1 MIKKII
7 LLSLTC
13 LFSNTRAQT
22 TLQFADS
29 IRKFYHIP
37 ELAYAVVSSTQ
48 VYEMQILGITK
59 INTERVAKADDRF
72 RIGSNTKAIT
82 GFIAALLVKKHKIAW
97 DTKFFDLYPELKA
110 KSNPAYYH
118 LTLLDLL
125 SLRTKLFPYTYTY
138 EEPQKEQF
146 TGNEDEQRY
155 QFAAWFFQQEPIKS
169 TQALNFSNLAYAAAG
184 LMLEKAS
191 GKSYKELVTDLG
203 TQLNIAF
210 DFGTPNTKDS
220 LQPWGH
226 DKDLNPEAP
235 ADNYKLNWLLAAG
248 NINVSLPDYAK
259 FIQLQLQGLLGKSNL
274 LTKEEFSFLHYGLAK
289 FAVGWFWIKN
299 EDKTYYS
306 YNIGNPGT
314 FLSKV
319 YVFKDLDRAYILFAN
334 VQSPEADAGLTI
346 LFNELESRYSK

>member
-13 LFSNTRAQT
+13 LLLNLRAQT

-29 IRKFYHIP
+29 IRKVYQIP

-48 VYEMQILGITK
+48 VYELQTLGITK
-59 INTERVAKADDRF
+59 INTDRLAKADDRF

-82 GFIAALLVKKHKIAW
+82 GFIAALLVKQHKIAW

-118 LTLLDLL
+118 LTLLNLL

-138 EEPQKEQF
+138 EEPKKEQF
-146 TGNEDEQRY
+146 TGTEEEQRY
-155 QFAAWFFQQEPIKS
+155 QFATWFFQQEPVKS
-169 TQALNFSNLAYAAAG
+169 NQSLNFSNLAYAAAG
-184 LMLEKAS
+184 LMLEKVS
-191 GKSYKELVTDLG
+191 GKSYKELVQDLG
-203 TQLNIAF
+203 RQLNIAF
-210 DFGTPNTKDS
+210 DFGTPNTKDT

-226 DKDLNPEAP
+226 DKDLIPEAP

-259 FIQLQLQGLLGKSNL
+259 FIQLQLQGLAGKSNL
-274 LTKEEFSFLHYGLAK
+274 LPKETFNFLHYGLPK
-289 FAVGWFWIKN
+289 FSVGWFWVKN

-306 YNIGNPGT
+306 YNMGNPGT

-319 YVFKDLDRAYILFAN
+319 YVFKGLDRAYILFSN
-334 VQSPEADAGLTI
+334 VQSPEADKGLDA
-346 LFNELESRYSK
+346 LFAELERIYSK